1 VQNAVAMSELD
12 DVRAGV
18 HEEVRK
24 VVVGHEEAVDLLLV
38 AAIAGGHVLM
48 EGPPGVAKTL
58 LSGALARALGVS
70 FSRVQFTPDTS
81 PNEIVG
87 ETIVRGGEKQFLP
100 GAMFTNVL
108 LADEIN
114 RTPPKTQAALLEAM
128 QERHVTVDGR
138 TRWLP
143 NPFLVIATQNP
154 YEQEGVF
161 DLPESQLDRF
171 LFKAELGYGDEDEE
185 LRMLSIP
192 HRGLMSDMLDDVVP
206 RLDSLRLDRLQSE
219 LEQTQ
224 MPEDV
229 GRAVIAVV
237 RTTRE
242 RPGVLLGA
250 SPRAAIHLATAAKAN
265 ARLSGRE
272 TVTIDDVARMARPVL
287 AHRIV
292 LESGTGEDVIYHAV
306 EAVLR
311 APV

>member
-1 VQNAVAMSELD
+1 MSELD
-12 DVRAGV
+12 LIRAAV
-18 HEEVRK
+18 HEEIQK

-38 AAIAGGHVLM
+38 AAISGGHVLM

-70 FSRVQFTPDTS
+70 FSRVQFTPDTT
-81 PNEIVG
+81 PTEVLG
-87 ETIVRGGEKQFLP
+87 ETIMRAGEKQFLP
-100 GAMFTNVL
+100 GAIFTNVL

-143 NPFLVIATQNP
+143 KPFLVIATQNP

-171 LFKAELGYGDEDEE
+171 LFKAELGYGDEEEE
-185 LRMLSIP
+185 LRMLAIP
-192 HRGLMSDMLDDVVP
+192 HRGLMSDMLEDVVP
-206 RLDSLRLDRLQSE
+206 RLDAFRLDGLQDH
-219 LEQTQ
+219 LAQTHV
-224 MPEDV
+224 PDDV
-229 GRAVIAVV
+229 ARAIIGVV

-242 RPGVLLGA
+242 RPGVVLGA

-265 ARLSGRE
+265 ARLAGRD
-272 TVTIDDVARMARPVL
+272 TVMIEDVARMARPVL
-287 AHRIV
+287 SHRIV
-292 LESGTGEDVIYHAV
+292 VETGVREDVVHAAV